1 MCLPYFICT
10 FRLSLLHGAQ
20 ATRTNI
26 NCFAAFQLYLA
37 DVGLPS
43 SVGFAMRVRNVL
55 TEHNALTADTT
66 FCHFSDLLKTC
77 SCQKCGDRA
86 VSILQTTII
95 IPHIFKKS
103 NSFFRFF
110 YNFFIFLF
118 LYRQIFSKI
127 ASSMPLLS
135 ETKPSGEE
143 FLESESRIP
152 PAQRNVSSA
161 K

>member
-1 MCLPYFICT
+1 MSAITFICT
-10 FRLSLLHGAQ
+10 GQSSLFQRAQ

-77 SCQKCGDRA
+77 SCRKCSGRA
-86 VSILQTTII
+86 VSILQTKDI
-95 IPHIFKKS
+95 IPYFFQKS
-103 NSFFRFF
+103 KSFFRFF
-110 YNFFIFLF
+110 YNFFIFLC
-118 LYRQIFSKI
+118 LYGQIFSKI
-127 ASSMPLLS
+127 SVSMTLFWELKPLWRGFW
-135 ETKPSGEE
+135 EKRNKHYGGG
-143 FLESESRIP
+143 RIY
-152 PAQRNVSSA
+152 
-161 K
+161 

>member
-20 ATRTNI
+20 ATRTNV

-77 SCQKCGDRA
+77 SCRKSSGRA
-86 VSILQTTII
+86 VSILQTKDI
-95 IPHIFKKS
+95 IPYFFQKS
-103 NSFFRFF
+103 NRFFRFF
-110 YNFFIFLF
+110 YNFFIFLCHLRKKF
-118 LYRQIFSKI
+118 CIFSAKPCFLGKI
-127 ASSMPLLS
+127 KQICS
-135 ETKPSGEE
+135 
-143 FLESESRIP
+143 FCYF
-152 PAQRNVSSA
+152 
-161 K
+161 

>member
-20 ATRTNI
+20 ATRTNV

-77 SCQKCGDRA
+77 SCRKSSGRA
-86 VSILQTTII
+86 VSILQTKNI
-95 IPHIFKKS
+95 IPYFFQKS
-103 NSFFRFF
+103 KSFFRFF
-110 YNFFIFLF
+110 YNFFIFF
-118 LYRQIFSKI
+118 CRERQIFLQISFRMVFWVKI
-127 ASSMPLLS
+127 KHQKAVLL
-135 ETKPSGEE
+135 
-143 FLESESRIP
+143 RY
-152 PAQRNVSSA
+152 SA
-161 K
+161 KGDAFEIQ